1 VGFFVADSIELT
13 FPDGTVASFPSGT
26 TGLEVALSIGER
38 LAAAAVVIKLNGEQF
53 DLARPLEEDG
63 SFEVVT
69 DSSEEGRFVIRHSAA
84 HVLAQAVL
92 DQFPGAA
99 YAIGPPIDDG
109 FYYDFD
115 VGRAFTPD
123 DLEALDARV
132 QEIIAEDQPFERQE
146 ISRDEGVVLFADQPY
161 KTEIIT
167 DGEASQGVGESIVSL
182 YRNNDFVDL
191 RTTPNCNASTAPHGR
206 TKRSSRLIWRAWRR
220 PGSATTASWVSSSTF
235 SHFRRSSAPVS
246 LFGIPKG
253 DWSARLSRT
262 TAATHISRTVTKLS
276 PRLT

>member
-1 VGFFVADSIELT
+1 MADSIELT
-13 FPDGTVASFPSGT
+13 FPDGTVAGFPSGT
-26 TGLEVALSIGER
+26 TGLEVALSIGEH
-38 LAAAAVVIKLNGEQF
+38 LAAAAVVVKLNGEQF

-92 DQFPGAA
+92 DKFPGAA

-123 DLEALDARV
+123 DLRALDARV

-146 ISRDEGVVLFADQPY
+146 ITRDEGVALFADQPY

-191 RTTPNCNASTAPHGR
+191 CRGPHVRSTGFLQAVKLLRSAGAYWRGDENNPHLQRISG
-206 TKRSSRLIWRAWRR
+206 
-220 PGSATTASWVSSSTF
+220 TAGENKKE
-235 SHFRRSSAPVS
+235 
-246 LFGIPKG
+246 L
-253 DWSARLSRT
+253 
-262 TAATHISRTVTKLS
+262 
-276 PRLT
+276 